1 MTIEISEAAGAA
13 IPIGVR
19 LPEVTRLISQVTG
32 ILTAKVATIEWA
44 KQTIDR
50 RLAFRYAFMQNTKL
64 TRMQS
69 IE

>member
-50 RLAFRYAFMQNTKL
+50 RLAFR
-64 TRMQS
+64 
-69 IE
+69 